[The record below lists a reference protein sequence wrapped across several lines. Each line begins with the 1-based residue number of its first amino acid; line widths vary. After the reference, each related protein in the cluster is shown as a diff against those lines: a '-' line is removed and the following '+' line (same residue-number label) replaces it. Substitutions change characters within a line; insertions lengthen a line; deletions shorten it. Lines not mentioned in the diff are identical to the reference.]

1 MCSGCY
7 SSILCDMH
15 VYEKFHLL
23 FCLALLE
30 IQRSQR
36 VTVEINTCSLLVF
49 VYTNAELGHVCF
61 SESSFRETIFQTF
74 LCLIRKVGQRKT
86 FSGQQK
92 TLSSQFQSKK
102 NLAWFLGK
110 YFFFSC
116 VCFLESDFREII
128 F

>member
-36 VTVEINTCSLLVF
+36 VSVEINTCSLLVF
-49 VYTNAELGHVCF
+49 IYTNAELYNLTSYSLHLTYVFQDISFFGSQLPPKPFLSLDINPFLVFLFCT
-61 SESSFRETIFQTF
+61 SESCDK
-74 LCLIRKVGQRKT
+74 LCTV
-86 FSGQQK
+86 
-92 TLSSQFQSKK
+92 
-102 NLAWFLGK
+102 
-110 YFFFSC
+110 
-116 VCFLESDFREII
+116 
-128 F
+128 